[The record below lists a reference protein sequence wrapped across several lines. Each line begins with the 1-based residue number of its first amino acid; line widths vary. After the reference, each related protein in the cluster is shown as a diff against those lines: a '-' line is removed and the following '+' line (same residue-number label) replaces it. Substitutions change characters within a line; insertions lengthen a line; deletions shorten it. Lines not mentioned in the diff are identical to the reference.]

1 MEAELGTICVSGEGA
16 LGRPPPS
23 SPHQSPPSSSSL
35 LPRVAAKQ
43 HCKISRNTKVW
54 QNYSEFCEIS
64 QNLSKMWQNMKLK
77 ILWNTTYWRNY
88 FEFRKI
94 SQNLSK
100 IWQNTKLKISWKF
113 REIKKTK
120 FFAATLLLHNLPSAA
135 QFCLLKHSLL
145 QRGNATLRWWRYMH
159 RSFLFCH
166 L

>member
-23 SPHQSPPSSSSL
+23 PPVSPPPPPPHSCL
-35 LPRVAAKQ
+35 GWLRNNIVKF
-43 HCKISRNTKVW
+43 SRNTKFW

-77 ILWNTTYWRNY
+77 ISWNTTYWRNY